1 MTDKPKPPTHAEIAA
16 AMGLSPRRVRQLK
29 AEGMPDHC
37 LSAALAWRQVNT
49 APTDS
54 AERLRQERIK
64 LVIEQRTAKELENQR
79 LRRELVPAGEVV
91 ADLSRVVSGVRGEF
105 LKMAADLPPK
115 LAGLSESQMQPV
127 IRHCVIEILTRLS
140 NETSELYQP

>member
-1 MTDKPKPPTHAEIAA
+1 
-16 AMGLSPRRVRQLK
+16 
-29 AEGMPDHC
+29 MPV
-37 LSAALAWRQVNT
+37 SSIEAALAWRQANT

-64 LVIEQRTAKELENQR
+64 LVIEQRTSKELENQS
-79 LRRELVPAGEVV
+79 LRRELVPAGEVI

-127 IRHCVIEILTRLS
+127 VRHCVVEILTRLS
-140 NETSELYQP
+140 TETSEIYQ